1 MCAQRRAER
10 GSNELKSLT
19 DELQRHTPLG
29 RPLAI
34 TVIVV
39 ALFLIAWLASRVAAR
54 IAAWYVDRNE
64 RRRWHAAKDL
74 ETGVIMGIRQRET
87 AISLIKTSVRYLAFA
102 LALVLSI
109 VTLSG
114 AQRLQTVVGA
124 SFLAIVIA
132 FAAQRFLMDV
142 IAGLLMFFEG
152 WFRIGDTVAI
162 DALHVQGIVESVSL
176 RSITLRSITGEI
188 LHVPNSQVVALR
200 VIPRGF
206 REVEIEF
213 FTNELEPGRALVEQ
227 IARIV
232 PVGPTRFLRR
242 PSVTESELLDENLSR
257 ITARCAVAVGR
268 EWLAE
273 DLLPQLIK
281 ERAGPRAPPDRA
293 DHHLR
298 RRSGPAELHAGDRDR
313 AKAAAREQTPNTA
326 TGRQPSGSRQQG
338 ILASLLLG
346 MSGLGPPCRLAGGSA
361 ATRQLRRR
369 APAGGS
375 GSARR

>member
-1 MCAQRRAER
+1 
-10 GSNELKSLT
+10 LKSLT
-19 DELQRHTPLG
+19 DELEKHTPLG

-34 TVIVV
+34 AVIVL
-39 ALFLIAWLASRVAAR
+39 ALFLIAWFASRVAAR
-54 IAAWYVDRNE
+54 LAASYIDRSE
-64 RRRWHAAKDL
+64 RRRWGAAKDL

-102 LALVLSI
+102 IALVLSI

-142 IAGLLMFFEG
+142 VAGLLMFFEG

-162 DALHVQGIVESVSL
+162 DALHVQGIVEGVSL

-200 VIPRGF
+200 VIPRGY

-213 FTNELEPGRALVEQ
+213 FTNELEPGRELIEQ

-242 PSVTESELLDENLSR
+242 PDVTESEVLDDDLSR
-257 ITARCAVAVGR
+257 ITARCSVAVGR

-273 DLLPQLIK
+273 DLLPKLITQ
-281 ERAGPRAPPDRA
+281 RAASGLLLIGPIITFVDDQALQSFTRAFATGRTHRPANKRPTQ
-293 DHHLR
+293 
-298 RRSGPAELHAGDRDR
+298 RRSGP
-313 AKAAAREQTPNTA
+313 
-326 TGRQPSGSRQQG
+326 
-338 ILASLLLG
+338 
-346 MSGLGPPCRLAGGSA
+346 PPDPGSA
-361 ATRQLRRR
+361 ESWPPSSPGEPKR
-369 APAGGS
+369 GS
-375 GSARR
+375 D

>member
-1 MCAQRRAER
+1 V
-10 GSNELKSLT
+10 T
-19 DELQRHTPLG
+19 
-29 RPLAI
+29 AI
-34 TVIVV
+34 VL

-54 IAAWYVDRNE
+54 LAASYVDRTE
-64 RRRWHAAKDL
+64 RRRWSAARDL

-87 AISLIKTSVRYLAFA
+87 AISLVKTSVRYLAFA
-102 LALVLSI
+102 IALVLSI

-114 AQRLQTVVGA
+114 AQRLQAVVGA

-162 DALHVQGIVESVSL
+162 DALHVQGIVEAVSL

-200 VIPRGF
+200 VIPRGY

-213 FTNELEPGRALVEQ
+213 FTNELEPGRALIEQ
-227 IARIV
+227 VARVV

-242 PSVTESELLDENLSR
+242 PEVTESEVLDDDLSR

-273 DLLPQLIK
+273 DLLPTLIR
-281 ERAGPRAPPDRA
+281 ERAASGLLLIGPIITFVDDQAVQSFTRAMATGRTQRPASKRPT
-293 DHHLR
+293 R
-298 RRSGPAELHAGDRDR
+298 RRS
-313 AKAAAREQTPNTA
+313 AARPDPGIDEAWPP
-326 TGRQPSGSRQQG
+326 PSPGEPKQEVD
-338 ILASLLLG
+338 
-346 MSGLGPPCRLAGGSA
+346 
-361 ATRQLRRR
+361 
-369 APAGGS
+369 
-375 GSARR
+375 